1 MRYIL
6 LAGCRKLGEIEAKSG
21 YFTNFGTFSV
31 LKNVIKKNKGIVI
44 FLPMQ
49 DDAL

>member
-1 MRYIL
+1 MRYTL

-31 LKNVIKKNKGIVI
+31 LNPLCSAGAKKSDFSIFCDFIV
-44 FLPMQ
+44 
-49 DDAL
+49 

>member
-6 LAGCRKLGEIEAKSG
+6 LAGFRKLGEIEAKSG

-44 FLPMQ
+44 FFTY
-49 DDAL
+49 AR